1 MSRIETATCRDCSWT
16 GPVEETDEFR
26 NVWDR
31 VLPGQVMPAGQCP
44 EEGCGGAAMLD
55 RERERTVD
63 LRPEM
68 EALMLDLDRLH
79 RNIYSGRLRAP
90 IGAYIKELADSARKV
105 LAAGPPMQPVC
116 TTCGGTGI
124 RIDAWARWDT
134 HWQRWELHELCE
146 TTAICADCDIEC
158 AYTMLPVA
166 EAA

>member
-1 MSRIETATCRDCSWT
+1 MSRIKTATCRDCSWT

-79 RNIYSGRLRAP
+79 RSIYSGRLRAP
-90 IGAYIKELADSARKV
+90 IGAYIKELADFRPQGAGGRSAHATRLHHLRRDRHPHRRMGSLGHALAALGSCTSSAR
-105 LAAGPPMQPVC
+105 PPPS
-116 TTCGGTGI
+116 
-124 RIDAWARWDT
+124 AP
-134 HWQRWELHELCE
+134 
-146 TTAICADCDIEC
+146 TATSSAP
-158 AYTMLPVA
+158 TP
-166 EAA
+166 